1 MAVTLDNN
9 RLVIPLANL
18 HEEIQ
23 RAGQAE
29 LAQKIQDIQR
39 RVEDGLTEVYVA
51 FCGLFSAGKSSLIN
65 ALTKTSQLATGA
77 VPTTAEVAAVR
88 YETPSG
94 AVVLLDTPGVD
105 STDEAHQAATE
116 AALHMSDVVF
126 FVMDYQHVESEENME
141 LARSFVDRGKTLYLV
156 VNQVDKHV
164 DWELSFA
171 EFQQRV
177 EQTFSD
183 YGIVYEKIYY
193 TSTKTSAV
201 NEINELVEELH
212 RLAVDGHE
220 VVCNSVLRTVES
232 LTEQFVSTVFEP
244 KLQAAENALYDT
256 VGFVPF
262 DEAEANEWICE
273 RNEKLA
279 TLRESVNRE
288 QESIS
293 KTYDA
298 LHEDVR
304 RLVDLAQISPY
315 ETTEKGRLYVES
327 LRQNFKVGLLGS
339 KQKTAAERER
349 RLQAFLEDLTDRTEK
364 YLVWPL
370 QSRLREWVDN
380 TPWANSEWRND
391 IDTVG
396 VSIEAALCRDLVNPG
411 ALSSDQYPYQ
421 YVKDV
426 VGKVKSGVLAS
437 VNRVLDLWNEHVCE
451 FRAELERSRQP
462 EVDALQNEVDA
473 IRRWVS
479 LTAEQQGEL
488 TRLLDPVRNVF
499 STCEGGSSCPTSM

>member
-1 MAVTLDNN
+1 MAVTLDND
-9 RLVIPLANL
+9 RLAIPLANL

-29 LAQKIQDIQR
+29 MAQKIQDIQR
-39 RVEDGLTEVYVA
+39 RMEAGLTEVYVA
-51 FCGLFSAGKSSLIN
+51 FCGMFSAGKSSLIN

-105 STDEAHQAATE
+105 STDETHQAATE
-116 AALHMSDVVF
+116 AALHTSDVVV

-141 LARSFVDRGKTLYLV
+141 LARSFADRGKTLYLV

-177 EQTFSD
+177 EQTFRE
-183 YGIVYEKIYY
+183 YGIIYEKIYY
-193 TSTKTSAV
+193 TSTKASAI
-201 NEINELVEELH
+201 NELDELVEELH
-212 RLAVDGHE
+212 RLAGDGRE
-220 VVCNSVLRTVES
+220 VVRNCVLRTVES
-232 LTEQFVSTVFEP
+232 LTEQFVAAEFEP
-244 KLQAAENALYDT
+244 KLHAAENALYDT

-262 DEAEANEWICE
+262 DAEEADEWICE

-279 TLRESVNRE
+279 TLRETVQLE
-288 QESIS
+288 QQSLG

-298 LHEDVR
+298 LHEEVR

-327 LRQNFKVGLLGS
+327 LRPNFKVGFLGA

-349 RLQAFLEDLTDRTEK
+349 RLAAFLDDLTDRTEK
-364 YLVWPL
+364 YLIWPL
-370 QSRLREWVDN
+370 QSRLREWLDN

-396 VSIEAALCRDLVNPG
+396 FSIEAELCRGLVNYG

-426 VGKVKSGVLAS
+426 VAKVKSGVLTS
-437 VNRVLDLWNEHVCE
+437 VNRVLDLWNEHM
-451 FRAELERSRQP
+451 RDISAELEKSRQP
-462 EVDALQNEVDA
+462 EMDTIQAEIDA
-473 IRRWVS
+473 IRRWLS
-479 LTAEQQGEL
+479 LVAEQQREL
-488 TRLLDPVRNVF
+488 TRLLDPVREVF
-499 STCEGGSSCPTSM
+499 STCKGGPL

>member
-1 MAVTLDNN
+1 M
-9 RLVIPLANL
+9 
-18 HEEIQ
+18 
-23 RAGQAE
+23 
-29 LAQKIQDIQR
+29 
-39 RVEDGLTEVYVA
+39 
-51 FCGLFSAGKSSLIN
+51 
-65 ALTKTSQLATGA
+65 
-77 VPTTAEVAAVR
+77 
-88 YETPSG
+88 
-94 AVVLLDTPGVD
+94 
-105 STDEAHQAATE
+105 
-116 AALHMSDVVF
+116 
-126 FVMDYQHVESEENME
+126 
-141 LARSFVDRGKTLYLV
+141 DRGKTLYLV

-327 LRQNFKVGLLGS
+327 LRQNFKVGFLGS

-488 TRLLDPVRNVF
+488 TRLLDPVHNVF